1 MLVFPLRALCLTLVL
16 AALPG
21 TPLAQGK
28 PPAPAPP
35 APALEIIDRPI
46 RLGTERMELTRDY
59 IRKHYGLE
67 VDDATIVPRAI
78 VIHWTGTRGLKGTWR
93 AFNRVRIRRARRHL
107 QRGGAVN
114 VSAHFLVARDGTIYR
129 LMPET
134 WMARHAIG
142 LNYDAIGIE
151 NMGGGKKV
159 PLTAKQLQANISL
172 VRYLTARH
180 GGIRYLI
187 GHMEW
192 RKVQNLPIFREL
204 DPTYRNAKA
213 DPGPR
218 FMKSLRHGVKDLGL
232 LGAEKDEK
240 SVQKSKE
247 FAK

>member
-1 MLVFPLRALCLTLVL
+1 MKSFPMTSMCLAVSLATL
-16 AALPG
+16 AGPA
-21 TPLAQGK
+21 LAQDK
-28 PPAPAPP
+28 PPTLAPP
-35 APALEIIDRPI
+35 VPGLEIIDRPI
-46 RLGTERMELTRDY
+46 RFDAERKELTRDY

-67 VDDATIVPRAI
+67 VEEITIVPRAI
-78 VIHWTGTRGLKGTWR
+78 VIHWTGTHGLKGTWR
-93 AFNRVRIRRARRHL
+93 AFNRIRARRARRHL
-107 QRGGAVN
+107 LRGGAVN

-159 PLTAKQLQANISL
+159 PLTRKQLKANIAL
-172 VRYLTARH
+172 VRYLRAKH
-180 GGIRYLI
+180 MGIRYLI

-218 FMKSLRHGVKDLGL
+218 FMNDVRRGVRDLGL
-232 LGAEKDEK
+232 LGAE
-240 SVQKSKE
+240 Q
-247 FAK
+247 AKKTGETR